1 MAARR
6 VAARARGRAWVA
18 LALLGFVLV
27 GAAVIWRR
35 AQGHAQARTLLA
47 LEQQRLQLQAQR
59 AQLRSEIR
67 DLVSRSSLAAVVE
80 KRLDMHVPND
90 TQLVILTRPQHGA
103 VAGP

>member
-1 MAARR
+1 VAARR

-35 AQGHAQARTLLA
+35 AQGHAQARALLA
-47 LEQQRLQLQAQR
+47 LEQQRLQLQSQR
-59 AQLRSEIR
+59 TQLRSEIR

-90 TQLVILTRPQHGA
+90 TQLVILTRPRRPA
-103 VAGP
+103 VGIP

>member
-1 MAARR
+1 
-6 VAARARGRAWVA
+6 VA

-35 AQGHAQARTLLA
+35 AQGHAQARALLA
-47 LEQQRLQLQAQR
+47 LEQQKLQLQSQR

-67 DLVSRSSLAAVVE
+67 DLVSRSSLQAVVE

-90 TQLVILTRPQHGA
+90 SELVILTRSQRAA
-103 VAGP
+103 VTTP

>member
-35 AQGHAQARTLLA
+35 AQGHAQARALLA
-47 LEQQRLQLQAQR
+47 LEQQRLQLQSQR

-90 TQLVILTRPQHGA
+90 TQLVILTRPQRA
-103 VAGP
+103 AAASP